1 MTANIFYIQPSSGT
15 PIYRQLTDQIRRQC
29 ASGQLRPGDMLP
41 SVRNLAGSLGV
52 NPMTISRAYSLLE
65 AEGLLVRRRGVG
77 MQVVAAK
84 TTPIRERIALLDPA
98 MRALVHQ
105 AQELDVPE
113 QSVLK
118 ALQRLLKKQEKPN
131 D

>member
-1 MTANIFYIQPSSGT
+1 
-15 PIYRQLTDQIRRQC
+15 
-29 ASGQLRPGDMLP
+29 
-41 SVRNLAGSLGV
+41 V

-65 AEGLLVRRRGVG
+65 AEGLLLRQRGVG
-77 MQVVAAK
+77 MQVVTAK

-98 MRALVHQ
+98 IRALVHQ

-118 ALQRLLKKQEKPN
+118 ALQRLLKKQEKP
-131 D
+131 DD

>member
-1 MTANIFYIQPSSGT
+1 VTANIFYIQPSSGT

-41 SVRNLAGSLGV
+41 SVRNLAGNLGV

-98 MRALVHQ
+98 IRALVHQ

-118 ALQRLLKKQEKPN
+118 ALQRLLKKQEKP
-131 D
+131 DD

>member
-41 SVRNLAGSLGV
+41 SVRNLAGNLGV

-98 MRALVHQ
+98 IRALVHQ

-118 ALQRLLKKQEKPN
+118 ALQRLLKKQEKP
-131 D
+131 DD

>member
-15 PIYRQLTDQIRRQC
+15 PIYRQLTNQIRRQC

-65 AEGLLVRRRGVG
+65 AEGLLVRQRGVG
-77 MQVVAAK
+77 MQVATAQ

-98 MRALVHQ
+98 IRALVHQ

-118 ALQRLLKKQEKPN
+118 ALQRLLKKQEKP
-131 D
+131 DV